1 MQLATLPEIERY
13 LDGFINRERQVSFDY
28 EKLGLGRVRALLEAI
43 GSPERGLACV
53 HLTGSKGKGSS
64 ALACEALLRACG
76 RRVGT
81 FTSPHLESW
90 LERFRLDGESVP
102 LETLAAVLR
111 DLHPVLER
119 LRDDPDLRPSFFDVI
134 TALAFELFRRQG
146 VDAAVFEVGL
156 GGRLDSTNVLEPRV
170 SVLTTV
176 ELEHTDKLGSTVEQ
190 IAREKVGIMR
200 SGVPFVYGGLLPG
213 ARDVVL
219 ARAIA
224 EDTPLEEVLPGH
236 VLSRP
241 DGIAF
246 SLADGRRVKSA
257 VLGAHQAAN
266 LALAVRAAELFQG
279 AELDADALAAL
290 ADLRLPGRLELL
302 GSVILDSAHT
312 RESAWALR
320 RVLDDLWPE
329 RPVVLA
335 LSVGRDKD
343 AGALLAA
350 LAPRARACVV
360 TCAEP
365 VRAWRPEELAP
376 FARAAGIAHVEARDE
391 PLAAVARAR
400 ELCGPDDLVVATGSF
415 YFAGAVR
422 SALLDCAAP

>member
-156 GGRLDSTNVLEPRV
+156 GGRLDSTNVLEPCV

-176 ELEHTDKLGSTVEQ
+176 ELEHTDKLGDTVEK

-200 SGVPFVYGGLLPG
+200 GGVPFLYGDLHPD

-219 ARAIA
+219 ARAVA
-224 EDTPLEEVLPGH
+224 EDTPLEEVLPGQ

-350 LAPRARACVV
+350 LAPRAR
-360 TCAEP
+360 
-365 VRAWRPEELAP
+365 
-376 FARAAGIAHVEARDE
+376 
-391 PLAAVARAR
+391 
-400 ELCGPDDLVVATGSF
+400 ELCGPDELVVATGSF